1 MKRSVTASLAL
12 FTAALFAG
20 SATASPLSSANA
32 PSLAPDPTALSS
44 QGSQA
49 ARDIDSGIQNGMRQA
64 YNALPADVQK
74 AIPEQYRPVQH
85 SPLPRTKPMSN
96 DADIC
101 RDENGRRKPAPEAP
115 PVCTNT
121 VALTYDD
128 GPSPETT
135 NRLLDILKSKNS
147 KATFFTIGSNSE
159 AFPEILQRTR
169 AEGHTIGNHSYNH
182 PQLSALSDA
191 RIGAELDTTSDA
203 INAATGSKPRWLRPP
218 YGATNDRVA
227 AVAGQRGMSLALWDV
242 DTLDWQN
249 RNADITCRKAVEN
262 AVAGS
267 VILMH
272 DIHPSTVDAAP
283 CIIDGLRAKGL
294 RPVTLDEMI
303 DPVPGRTYTHA
314 E

>member
-1 MKRSVTASLAL
+1 
-12 FTAALFAG
+12 
-20 SATASPLSSANA
+20 
-32 PSLAPDPTALSS
+32 
-44 QGSQA
+44 
-49 ARDIDSGIQNGMRQA
+49 
-64 YNALPADVQK
+64 
-74 AIPEQYRPVQH
+74 
-85 SPLPRTKPMSN
+85 
-96 DADIC
+96 
-101 RDENGRRKPAPEAP
+101 
-115 PVCTNT
+115 
-121 VALTYDD
+121 
-128 GPSPETT
+128 
-135 NRLLDILKSKNS
+135 
-147 KATFFTIGSNSE
+147 
-159 AFPEILQRTR
+159 
-169 AEGHTIGNHSYNH
+169 
-182 PQLSALSDA
+182 
-191 RIGAELDTTSDA
+191 AELDTTSDA

-303 DPVPGRTYTHA
+303 DPVPGRTYTRA